1 MTTSRFSDAVSA
13 FDETVYYWDD
23 LETGFT
29 YETATRTITE
39 TDVVAFAAFS
49 ADYNLLHVDAEY
61 AKASAFGQ
69 RIAHGMLVASIVAGL
84 NTRTVV
90 NAMLAPSLL
99 GLLEVKAT
107 FPKPT
112 FIGDT
117 IGVKIE
123 VAELKTTSKP
133 DRGLIRFLRS
143 AINQRGETVCVCDVL
158 MLMKRRPGTAG

>member
-1 MTTSRFSDAVSA
+1 MSTKLSEAARTI
-13 FDETVYYWDD
+13 EGTLYYWDD
-23 LETGFT
+23 LEPGFT
-29 YETATRTITE
+29 YQTATRTVTE

-49 ADYNLLHVDAEY
+49 ADYNLLHIDAEY
-61 AKASAFGQ
+61 AKASPFGQ

-99 GLLEVKAT
+99 GLLEMKAT

-117 IGVKIE
+117 IGAKIE
-123 VAELKTTSKP
+123 IVDLKPTSKL

-143 AINQRGETVCVCDVL
+143 AVNQRGETVCICDVL
-158 MLMKRRPGTAG
+158 MLMKRRPKLA